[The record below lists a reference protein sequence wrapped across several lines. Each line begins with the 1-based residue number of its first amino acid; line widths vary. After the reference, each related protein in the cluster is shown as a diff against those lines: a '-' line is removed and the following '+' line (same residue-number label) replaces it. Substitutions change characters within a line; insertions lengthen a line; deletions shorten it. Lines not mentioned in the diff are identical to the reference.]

1 MHLAQGFGAYS
12 GTVRLASQSILPL
25 IVVALTAVT
34 AFGQSNPAIEQSR
47 LFPRTVPP
55 TAGNISPEG
64 VSLSGGETVSTED
77 ESFGA
82 QQILKTEEPIPTISI
97 NAGTSLYYSNNVA
110 LTHSHTV
117 SDGFFVG
124 EAAASWTPRL
134 NPQLAFQLGG
144 GTSIFRYFETSPLN
158 FESLALGTG
167 LTWTPPDAW
176 GIAIVTRYDFT
187 ELLDQSGD
195 EILQDHQFSLA
206 VQKLIVLGRSHAIT
220 LGVIGSAGISHP
232 YAEQRDQAGFAIG
245 YHLQLSRNL
254 GTDIG
259 YRLSGYFYNAHS
271 RDDLNQVLSLGFHYS
286 FNPWLGVNGYF
297 SGALNSSNET
307 AFRYKVLSGGGG
319 VGISL
324 RF

>member
-1 MHLAQGFGAYS
+1 MRLATQTTLLLVVASLFS
-12 GTVRLASQSILPL
+12 GT
-25 IVVALTAVT
+25 
-34 AFGQSNPAIEQSR
+34 AFAQSNPAIEQSR

-55 TAGNISPEG
+55 TAGNISPQG
-64 VSLSGGETVSTED
+64 VSLSGGETTSTED

-82 QQILKTEEPIPTISI
+82 QQILKTEEPIPTITI
-97 NAGTSLYYSNNVA
+97 NAGSSLFFSNNVA
-110 LTHSHTV
+110 LTHSDTR

-134 NPQLAFQLGG
+134 NSQLGFQIGG

-176 GIAIVTRYDFT
+176 GLAIVTRYDFT

-206 VQKLIVLGRSHAIT
+206 IQKLIVLGRSHAIT

-232 YAEQRDQAGFAIG
+232 YAEQRDQAGLAMG
-245 YHLQLSRNL
+245 YHLQLTRNL

-271 RDDLNQVLSLGFHYS
+271 RDDLNQVLSVGFHYS
-286 FNPWLGVNGYF
+286 FNPWLGLNGYF

-319 VGISL
+319 VGLSL